1 MTENTNDWVK
11 ELLSWH
17 GHDRGGVHVPFQNNN
32 PLGQQPIVTSL
43 LLRLRQLASDI
54 AKGQETPRWIFLI
67 GGPGNGKSEAVQ
79 DFLGALD
86 NELHLEGQLIN
97 FLSKAF
103 SPQPLVPRRVQV
115 LPSDLKGYEEFHSK
129 IARLIV
135 VQDATATDD
144 ALGDSAKQ
152 FVDDILDLLTT
163 TDKPAPI
170 FVACANRGLLAR
182 SLKEARIS
190 DAGDE
195 VIDLLEKLITASS
208 LGVGTLVSERTRP
221 SCWPLYEMP
230 GVACW
235 PLDLESLLL
244 KNSEHVSAIEQI
256 LSAAITSGSWE
267 DKCIDCSSK
276 TLCPFLQNVTWLR
289 DAKTR
294 ENLLKI
300 LRRGELFLGQRWNFR
315 DVFSLIAELIIGQWT
330 DFKDF
335 NHPCEWVHDQVSNTR
350 AEKDPDQIN
359 SATLS
364 IVRRLYPHALFPIT
378 GISDQDEAFV
388 TLLQGHVVTLSI
400 FNAWNRVVIGSVK
413 SIRERLLREHIALD
427 PASYTPWK
435 PEHVLRTIE
444 DEYSQSI
451 QQGNLKLTIHN
462 LAESEKQLSLSFEK
476 AEKEWNSELLGR
488 NASQAVKAV
497 SYLRRQ
503 VAFIVKR
510 SVGVRLG
517 NHAYEDYLASFENT
531 MYDQVKLN
539 DIAPS
544 LKKLLGD
551 DKFRFNL
558 MESFGQPQAEDN
570 RSSTERLI
578 SLISNPPGI
587 RVYPASQGSDRV
599 PRHDVPF
606 FIISN
611 TGYPVPMTFD
621 FYLALQLRQAGCTGS
636 SLPASVRAAVDRV
649 RQQIAGSLCRKKDYF
664 VDRTATISVDK
675 YNIVLGDEESEP
687 VIEG

>member
-1 MTENTNDWVK
+1 MTEYTNDWVK

-32 PLGQQPIVTSL
+32 PLGQSPIMTNL

-54 AKGQETPRWIFLI
+54 ASGKETPRWIFLI

-86 NELHLEGQLIN
+86 NELHLEGLLVN

-103 SPQPLVPRRVQV
+103 SPQPLVPRRVEV
-115 LPSDLKGYEEFHSK
+115 LPSGLNGNKEFHSRVV
-129 IARLIV
+129 RLIV
-135 VQDATATDD
+135 VQDATATDE

-152 FVDDILDLLTT
+152 FVDDILDLLTSAE
-163 TDKPAPI
+163 KPAPV

-182 SLKEARIS
+182 SLKEARTS
-190 DAGDE
+190 DVGDE
-195 VIDLLEKLITASS
+195 VINLLEKLITASS
-208 LGVGTLVSERTRP
+208 LGVETLVSERTRP

-230 GVACW
+230 NVACW

-244 KNSEHVSAIEQI
+244 KNSEYISPIEQI
-256 LSAAITSGSWE
+256 LLSAIESNKWGN
-267 DKCIDCSSK
+267 KCTDCSSK
-276 TLCPFLQNVTWLR
+276 TLCPFLQNTVWLQ
-289 DAKTR
+289 DEKTR
-294 ENLLKI
+294 KNLLQI

-315 DVFSLIAELIIGQWT
+315 DAFSLIAEFIVGQWA
-330 DFKDF
+330 DFKDYS
-335 NHPCEWVHDQVSNTR
+335 HPCEWVHNQVSKINAKT
-350 AEKDPDQIN
+350 EPDQATN
-359 SATLS
+359 STLS
-364 IVRRLYPHALFPIT
+364 IVRRLYPHALFPISGT
-378 GISDQDEAFV
+378 SDQDEAFINSI
-388 TLLQGHVVTLSI
+388 QGHVVTLSI
-400 FNAWNRVVIGSVK
+400 FSAWNKVVIGSVK

-427 PASYTPWK
+427 PALYTPWK
-435 PEHVLRTIE
+435 PEHVLRSIE

-451 QQGNLKLTIHN
+451 QQGNRKLTTHN
-462 LAESEKQLSLSFEK
+462 MAESETLLLLSFEN

-488 NASQAVKAV
+488 NASQAVKTV

-503 VAFIVKR
+503 AAFIVKR

-551 DKFRFNL
+551 DKFRFNI

-587 RVYPASQGSDRV
+587 RVFPASQGSDRV

-649 RQQIAGSLCRKKDYF
+649 RQQLAGSLCRKKGFF

-675 YNIVLGDEESEP
+675 YNIVLGDEEAEP
-687 VIEG
+687 AIEG